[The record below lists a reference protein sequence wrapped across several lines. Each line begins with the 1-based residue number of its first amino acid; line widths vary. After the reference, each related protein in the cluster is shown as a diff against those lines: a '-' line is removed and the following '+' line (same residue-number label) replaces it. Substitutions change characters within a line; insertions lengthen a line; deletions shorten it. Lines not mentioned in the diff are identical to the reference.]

1 MRIKRLK
8 TSFKEVCFKQLYME
22 RSIFKGVGVALVTP
36 FTENGAIDFA
46 AVAKI
51 VDNLVEGGVD
61 YILVLGTTGE
71 TPTLTSDER
80 KALIRFVRERVAG
93 RTHLM
98 VGVGGNCTRD
108 VVATLRSWDLSGYDA
123 VLSVNPYYNKPNQ
136 EGLYQ
141 HFKAIAEASPL
152 PIMLYNIPG
161 RTGVNM
167 TPETIA
173 RIAAD
178 CDNVIGVKEAS
189 GDLAQM
195 ARIRELLPSDF
206 LLISGDDGLTVEI
219 IKLGGDGVISVLANA
234 YPAESKEFVRLAENG
249 DFEEADA
256 KLKAFDGIIEALFEE
271 GNPVGIKTLLHA
283 KAICTNTMRLPL
295 VSGSDK
301 LLAKIETLIAEY
313 EK

>member
-1 MRIKRLK
+1 MNRD
-8 TSFKEVCFKQLYME
+8 
-22 RSIFKGVGVALVTP
+22 IFKGLGVALVTP
-36 FTENGAIDFA
+36 FMENGAVDFA
-46 AVAKI
+46 AVARI

-71 TPTLTSDER
+71 TPTLTTDER
-80 KALIRFVRERVAG
+80 KALVRFVRERVAG
-93 RTHLM
+93 RVHLM

-108 VVATLRSWDLSGYDA
+108 VVATLKSWDLSGYDA
-123 VLSVNPYYNKPNQ
+123 ILSVNPYYNKPNQ

-167 TPETIA
+167 NPETIA

-178 CDNVIGVKEAS
+178 CNNVIGVKEAS

-195 ARIRELLPSDF
+195 ERVKAATPSDF
-206 LLISGDDGLTVEI
+206 LLISGDDGLTVEV
-219 IKLGGDGVISVLANA
+219 IKRGGVGVISVLANA
-234 YPAESKEFVRLAENG
+234 YPAETAEVVKLALNG
-249 DFEEADA
+249 NIAEAEQKLAALDA
-256 KLKAFDGIIEALFEE
+256 IVSSLFEE
-271 GNPVGIKTLLHA
+271 GNPVGIKTALYL
-283 KAICTNTMRLPL
+283 KGVCTNTMRLPL
-295 VSGSDK
+295 VPGSATLQDK
-301 LLAKIETLIAEY
+301 MKNLIAEY

>member
-1 MRIKRLK
+1 MDR
-8 TSFKEVCFKQLYME
+8 T
-22 RSIFKGVGVALVTP
+22 IFKGLGVALVTP
-36 FTENGAIDFA
+36 FMPNGAIDFA

-51 VDNLVEGGVD
+51 VDNLVNGGVD

-71 TPTLTSDER
+71 TPTLSSDER
-80 KALIRFVRERVAG
+80 KALIRFVRDRVAG
-93 RTHLM
+93 RVALM
-98 VGVGGNCTRD
+98 VGIGSNCTHD
-108 VVATLRSWDLSGYDA
+108 VVATLRTWDLRGYDA

-152 PIMLYNIPG
+152 PVMLYNIPG

-173 RIAAD
+173 RLAND
-178 CDNVIGVKEAS
+178 CQNIIGVKEAS

-195 ARIRELLPSDF
+195 AKIKALLPSDF

-219 IKLGGDGVISVLANA
+219 VKLGGDGVISVLANA
-234 YPAESKEFVRLAENG
+234 YPAQSKEFVRLALKGNT
-249 DFEEADA
+249 EEADA
-256 KLKAFDGIIEALFEE
+256 KLKAFDCIIASLFEE
-271 GNPVGIKTLLHA
+271 GNPVGIKSLLYL
-283 KAICTNTMRLPL
+283 KGLCSDTMRLPL
-295 VSGSDK
+295 VPGSEPLK
-301 LLAKIETLIAEY
+301 VKMKNLIAEY

>member
-1 MRIKRLK
+1 MYFHGL
-8 TSFKEVCFKQLYME
+8 
-22 RSIFKGVGVALVTP
+22 GVALVTP
-36 FTENGAIDFA
+36 FTENGAVDFA
-46 AVAKI
+46 AVAKV

-71 TPTLTSDER
+71 TPTLTTDER

-93 RTHLM
+93 RVQLM

-108 VVATLRSWDLSGYDA
+108 VVATLRTWDLSGYDA

-173 RIAAD
+173 RLAKDFPNI
-178 CDNVIGVKEAS
+178 IGVKEAS
-189 GDLAQM
+189 GNLEQM
-195 ARIRELLPSDF
+195 ERVKALTPSDF
-206 LLISGDDGLTVEI
+206 LLISGDDGLTVEV
-219 IKLGGDGVISVLANA
+219 IKRGGVGVISVLANA
-234 YPAESKEFVRLAENG
+234 YPAETKEIVTLALLNKI
-249 DFEEADA
+249 EEAEQ
-256 KLKAFDGIIEALFEE
+256 KLQALDGIISALFEE
-271 GNPVGIKTLLHA
+271 GNPVGIKTALHL
-283 KAICTNTMRLPL
+283 KGVCSNTMRLPL
-295 VSGSDK
+295 VSGSES
-301 LLAKIETLIAEY
+301 LQAKMKNLIAEY

>member
-1 MRIKRLK
+1 MDR
-8 TSFKEVCFKQLYME
+8 T
-22 RSIFKGVGVALVTP
+22 IFRGLGVALVTP
-36 FTENGAIDFA
+36 FTENGAVDFA

-51 VDNLVEGGVD
+51 VDNLIAGGVD

-71 TPTLTSDER
+71 TPTLSKDER
-80 KALIRFVRERVAG
+80 KALIRFVRDRVAG
-93 RTHLM
+93 RVKLM
-98 VGVGGNCTRD
+98 VGVGGNCTHD
-108 VVATLRSWDLSGYDA
+108 VVATLRTWDLSGYDA
-123 VLSVNPYYNKPNQ
+123 ILSVNPYYNKPNQ

-178 CDNVIGVKEAS
+178 CTNVIGVKEAS

-195 ARIRELLPSDF
+195 ERIKELLPSDF
-206 LLISGDDGLTVEI
+206 LLISGDDGLTVEVV
-219 IKLGGDGVISVLANA
+219 KRGGDGVISVLANA
-234 YPAESKEFVRLAENG
+234 YPSETAEFVHLALDG
-249 DFEEADA
+249 DIETAEA
-256 KLKAFDGIIEALFEE
+256 KLSAFEGIISALFEE
-271 GNPVGIKTLLHA
+271 GNPVGIKTTLWV
-283 KAICTNTMRLPL
+283 KGVCTNTMRLPL
-295 VSGSDK
+295 VSGSQALQEKVEK
-301 LLAKIETLIAEY
+301 LVSEY

>member
-1 MRIKRLK
+1 MDKMYFHGL
-8 TSFKEVCFKQLYME
+8 
-22 RSIFKGVGVALVTP
+22 GVAMVTP
-36 FTENGAIDFA
+36 FTENGAVDFA

-51 VDNLVEGGVD
+51 VDNLIEGGVD

-71 TPTLTSDER
+71 TPTLTTDER

-93 RTHLM
+93 RVQLM

-108 VVATLRSWDLSGYDA
+108 VVTTLRTWDLSGYDA

-141 HFKAIAEASPL
+141 HFKAVAEASPR
-152 PIMLYNIPG
+152 PVVLYNIPG

-173 RIAAD
+173 RLAKD
-178 CDNVIGVKEAS
+178 CPNVIGVKEAS

-195 ARIRELLPSDF
+195 ERVKALTPSDF
-206 LLISGDDGLTVEI
+206 LLISGDDGLTVEV
-219 IKLGGDGVISVLANA
+219 IKRGGVGVISVLANA
-234 YPAESKEFVRLAENG
+234 YPAETAEIVALALLKQTEKA
-249 DFEEADA
+249 EQ
-256 KLKAFDGIIEALFEE
+256 KLKALDGIISALFEE
-271 GNPVGIKTLLHA
+271 GNPVGIKTMLHT
-283 KAICTNTMRLPL
+283 KGVCSDTMRLPL
-295 VSGSDK
+295 VSGSEALQEK
-301 LLAKIETLIAEY
+301 MKSLVAEY

>member
-1 MRIKRLK
+1 MDKMYFHGL
-8 TSFKEVCFKQLYME
+8 
-22 RSIFKGVGVALVTP
+22 GVALVTP
-36 FTENGAIDFA
+36 FMENGAVDFA

-71 TPTLTSDER
+71 TPTLTTDER

-93 RTHLM
+93 RVQLM

-108 VVATLRSWDLSGYDA
+108 VVATLRTWDLSGYDA

-167 TPETIA
+167 APETIA
-173 RIAAD
+173 RLAKD
-178 CDNVIGVKEAS
+178 CPNIIGIKEAS
-189 GDLAQM
+189 GNLEQM
-195 ARIRELLPSDF
+195 ERIKALTPSDF
-206 LLISGDDGLTVEI
+206 LLISGDDGLTVEV
-219 IKLGGDGVISVLANA
+219 IKRGGVGVISVLANA
-234 YPAESKEFVRLAENG
+234 YPAETKEVVSLALDGNTEKA
-249 DFEEADA
+249 EQ
-256 KLKAFDGIIEALFEE
+256 KLQALDGIISALFEE
-271 GNPVGIKTLLHA
+271 GNPVGIKTALHL
-283 KAICTNTMRLPL
+283 KGICSNTMRLPL
-295 VSGSDK
+295 VSGSEA
-301 LLAKIETLIAEY
+301 LQAKMKNLIAEY